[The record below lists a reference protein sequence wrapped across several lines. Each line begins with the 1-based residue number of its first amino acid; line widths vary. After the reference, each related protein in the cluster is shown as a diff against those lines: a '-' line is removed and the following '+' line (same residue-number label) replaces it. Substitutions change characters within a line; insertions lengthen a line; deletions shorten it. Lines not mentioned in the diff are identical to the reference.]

1 MDALVAARDRQH
13 ALRYAVRVRS
23 VLPSILAL
31 AMALPGRP
39 APAAP
44 PAAAPRSADQQ
55 LGGELV
61 RVDLA
66 RRSVTV
72 KTEGHDP
79 REVEGETGPETRLV
93 SRGRLLR
100 LEDLHP
106 GDRVVLAFAAF
117 AAAADDGAPRRV
129 RVIKVVARVAVPA
142 SSPLPQP

>member
-1 MDALVAARDRQH
+1 
-13 ALRYAVRVRS
+13 
-23 VLPSILAL
+23 
-31 AMALPGRP
+31 MALPGRP
-39 APAAP
+39 AAASP
-44 PAAAPRSADQQ
+44 PAAAPRGADQR

-106 GDRVVLAFAAF
+106 GDRVVLAFAA
-117 AAAADDGAPRRV
+117 AAADDGAPRRV